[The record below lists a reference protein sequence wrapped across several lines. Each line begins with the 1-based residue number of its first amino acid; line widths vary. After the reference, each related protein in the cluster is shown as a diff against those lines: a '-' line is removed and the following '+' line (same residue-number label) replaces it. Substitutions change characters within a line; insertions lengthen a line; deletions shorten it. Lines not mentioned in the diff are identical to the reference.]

1 MISEN
6 VKLQLKSEN
15 NGNVVGDVDSLK
27 INDESSWR
35 KKRSRPQEEDE
46 DEEPLNFGVYRKSS
60 ILPLLLSHT
69 YVNQD
74 RVDGE
79 ENSAKSKF
87 FRFGHSLIMV
97 TVLKYEQFEKTS
109 SLTEGRSMRPLNS

>member
-1 MISEN
+1 MGIQIISEN

-46 DEEPLNFGVYRKSS
+46 DEEPLDFGVYRKSS

-74 RVDGE
+74 KVDGE

-87 FRFGHSLIMV
+87 FRFNHSFLMV
-97 TVLKYEQFEKTS
+97 TVLNIN
-109 SLTEGRSMRPLNS
+109 SLKKNLH

>member
-1 MISEN
+1 MGIQIISEN

-15 NGNVVGDVDSLK
+15 NGNSLK

-46 DEEPLNFGVYRKSS
+46 DEEPLDFGVYRKSS

-74 RVDGE
+74 KVDGE

-87 FRFGHSLIMV
+87 FRFGHSFLMV
-97 TVLKYEQFEKTS
+97 TVLNINSLKKTS
-109 SLTEGRSMRPLNS
+109 SLTEGP

>member
-15 NGNVVGDVDSLK
+15 NGNSLK

-35 KKRSRPQEEDE
+35 KKRSRPQEEDD
-46 DEEPLNFGVYRKSS
+46 DEEPLDFGVYRKSS

-74 RVDGE
+74 KVDGE

-87 FRFGHSLIMV
+87 FRFGHSFLMV
-97 TVLKYEQFEKTS
+97 TVLNINSLKKTS
-109 SLTEGRSMRPLNS
+109 SLTEGP